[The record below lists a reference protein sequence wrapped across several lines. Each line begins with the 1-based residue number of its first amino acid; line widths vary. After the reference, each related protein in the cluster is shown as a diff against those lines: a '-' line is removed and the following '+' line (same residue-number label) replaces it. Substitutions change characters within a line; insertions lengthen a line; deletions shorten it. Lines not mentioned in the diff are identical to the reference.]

1 MKTNF
6 ERVQE
11 INQILRE
18 TADKARKENRDF
30 TDAEKAQN
38 EALIREKSWIQLEV
52 NSMEMQRNK
61 EEKPANGLAQVVR
74 DITNGGKASTMV
86 LRALGANDHSTSGLN
101 VLQPLT
107 IGDIV
112 TKVEEKLIWTL
123 IGIQMPTGLGGQY
136 EWPVVGDLEAE
147 FAGEGATLSP
157 KKLNIS
163 KVAAVQQRAGVTAAM
178 TRESVFNSNG
188 KIEDLVREQMPKA
201 IAKAINKVV
210 FTPTQ
215 ISGCALTGPFVNAT
229 KKTIPFTFAGFNKA
243 KAELLALGYENDS
256 LVWVMS
262 EATKAELECTPK
274 DAGSGIMVVENGML
288 CGRPIFCCSAIG
300 DKVGIGDFRFQVVGQ
315 FGNIDFVVDP
325 YSRAK
330 DGVVEH
336 TLNANYGT
344 ATLDQKAFMLLTK
357 QTTA

>member
-1 MKTNF
+1 MTNF

-11 INQILRE
+11 INKILRE
-18 TADKARKENRDF
+18 NAEKARKENRDF

-38 EALIREKSWIQLEV
+38 ESLLREKSWLQLEMQ
-52 NSMEMQRNK
+52 SMEMQREQQK
-61 EEKPANGLAQVVR
+61 KPVNGLSDFVR
-74 DITNGGKASTMV
+74 DVTNGGKASTMV
-86 LRALGANDHSTSGLN
+86 LRALGANDHSTGSLG
-101 VLQPLT
+101 VIQPLT
-107 IGDIV
+107 IGEV
-112 TKVEEKLIWTL
+112 VEKVEEDLIWTL

-147 FAGEGATLSP
+147 FAGEGATLTP

-188 KIEDLVREQMPKA
+188 RIEDLVRSAMPKA
-201 IAKAINKVV
+201 IARAINKVV

-215 ISGCALTGPFVNAT
+215 ISGCALKGPFVTAT
-229 KKTIPFTFAGFNKA
+229 KKTVAFTFAGLNTA
-243 KAELLALGYENDS
+243 KADLLALGYDNDS

-262 EATKAELECTPK
+262 QATKAALECTPK
-274 DAGSGIMVVENGML
+274 DAGSGIMLVENNML

-300 DKVGIGDFRFQVVGQ
+300 DKIGLGDFRFQVVGQ
-315 FGNIDFVVDP
+315 FGNIDFIVDP

-344 ATLDQKAFMLLTK
+344 ATLDEKAFMLLTK
-357 QTTA
+357 STTA